1 MKFFFFF
8 FLIKLIYQ
16 NLQQLGLLAGDPDG
30 VDGHDDRGGK
40 TPGGE
45 DGARG
50 GAIFIFILFLF
61 FIFSIF
67 NECFSFIY

>member
-1 MKFFFFF
+1 
-8 FLIKLIYQ
+8 
-16 NLQQLGLLAGDPDG
+16 LLAGDPDG